1 MRTQYSEVSYTDFER
16 DTALLVFDLYQDL
29 LEDRKFE
36 KMSSS
41 QLANYIID
49 WKVPAR
55 RGGMFLTLIG
65 TYILTNKFTTIPD
78 LKKWQRDHQHLGW
91 EKLIHAFCDDHIGM
105 MMSVLYGVGKC
116 EDY

>member
-1 MRTQYSEVSYTDFER
+1 MTTEHNELSYTDFEK

-41 QLANYIID
+41 ELADYIID

-55 RGGMFLTLIG
+55 RGQTFLILIC
-65 TYILTNKFTTIPD
+65 TYILTNKFVTPGIRE
-78 LKKWQRDHQHLGW
+78 WQLNKQGLGW

-105 MMSVLYGVGKC
+105 MMSVLYAVGKC